1 MLTVLVPSLAHTG
14 AMGSRL
20 RSLCLWGHKMANQN
34 VLFFTDN
41 EALVHVINEQSCK
54 GSALIVLFV
63 LVCHKN
69 NIVFKVKHISGIC
82 NNLADPLSR
91 LQVQTFGQ
99 RAPKHMDRLPTSFPL
114 YLRPQSWDL

>member
-1 MLTVLVPSLAHTG
+1 MPSLAHTG
-14 AMGSRL
+14 AVGSRL

-41 EALVHVINEQSCK
+41 EALVCVINERSCK
-54 GSALIVLFV
+54 GSALMVFVRKIV

-114 YLRPQSWDL
+114 YLRA